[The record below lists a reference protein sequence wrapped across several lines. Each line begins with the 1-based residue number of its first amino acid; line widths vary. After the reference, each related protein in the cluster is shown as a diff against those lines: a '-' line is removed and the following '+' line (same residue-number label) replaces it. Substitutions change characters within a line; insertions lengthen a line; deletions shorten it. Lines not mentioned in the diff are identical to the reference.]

1 MTAWSICI
9 WIPRDQS
16 SLYIYKYTIFC
27 FYIQPQIF
35 VGWGM
40 FLSNA
45 ARQEEKECHCRKNKV
60 FFGKQQEYALDDG
73 ILVD

>member
-1 MTAWSICI
+1 M
-9 WIPRDQS
+9 
-16 SLYIYKYTIFC
+16 YVYKYTIFC
-27 FYIQPQIF
+27 FYIQLRIF

-40 FLSNA
+40 FLPNV